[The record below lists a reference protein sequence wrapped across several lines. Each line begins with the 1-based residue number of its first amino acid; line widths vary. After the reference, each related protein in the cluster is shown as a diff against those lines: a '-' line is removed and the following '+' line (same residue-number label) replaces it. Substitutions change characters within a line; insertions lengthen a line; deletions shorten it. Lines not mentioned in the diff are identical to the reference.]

1 MGLIRFIIYG
11 NVLISLSAG
20 MLSLGLVSFLGL
32 NKATLYFFSVFFAT
46 LFIYN
51 FQRIPRLDEVNDE
64 FSDRHIWLKKNKTI
78 LYLLIIVGLVGSII
92 TYFQF
97 LTVQNDLL
105 FLVLIGVVG
114 ILYAIKTIKGK
125 ALRDFPYLK
134 IHLIALTWILVVI
147 VWPLIREEII
157 ILNQLALIVGLYLI
171 MVAITIPFDVRDLSY
186 DDLKKKTTPQ
196 VIGIKWSKI
205 VAVVLLS
212 TGYALF
218 VIHAFSLLKNP
229 FFYISFIGFFILIIN
244 SNTKRKEMYFSGLID
259 GWILF
264 LGIMFLFTNGL

>member
-20 MLSLGLVSFLGL
+20 ILSLGLVSFLNL
-32 NKATLYFFSVFFAT
+32 DEALFYFFSVFFAT

-51 FQRIPRLDEVNDE
+51 FQRIPRLDEVNDQY
-64 FSDRHIWLKKNKTI
+64 SDRHIWLKKNKSI
-78 LYLLIIVGLVGSII
+78 LYLLIIIGLVGSSI

-105 FLVLIGVVG
+105 FLVLIGIVG
-114 ILYAIKTIKGK
+114 VLYAIKTINGK

-157 ILNQLALIVGLYLI
+157 ILDQLGLILGLYLI

-196 VIGIKWSKI
+196 LIGVKWSKI

-212 TGYALF
+212 AGFALF
-218 VIHAFSLLKNP
+218 IFHTFSLLKNP
-229 FFYISFIGFFILIIN
+229 FFYISFIGFFLLII
-244 SNTKRKEMYFSGLID
+244 SSHPKRKEMYFSGLID

-264 LGIMFLFTNGL
+264 LGIMFLFTS